1 MASSWSVRVAVG
13 VVLVWGV
20 WALSGGPR
28 EPESVTEPETGS
40 ESESEPG
47 TEPES
52 EPETETETETGSEP
66 EAETGSE
73 PEAESEPGTETAA
86 AAETGSEPE
95 AETGSEPESE
105 AETGSESESESVS
118 RGVEVKRA
126 WEREERDAD
135 WAAARER
142 DIAGVMKSLNLPPEV
157 FEAECRSSVCRV
169 ALGVPGGPGDSPEAR
184 LARVARARA
193 LVQARMRLQ
202 EIGRLGYTWPEP
214 GEDGAMRSALYLV
227 PQDGP

>member
-1 MASSWSVRVAVG
+1 
-13 VVLVWGV
+13 
-20 WALSGGPR
+20 
-28 EPESVTEPETGS
+28 
-40 ESESEPG
+40 
-47 TEPES
+47 
-52 EPETETETETGSEP
+52 
-66 EAETGSE
+66 
-73 PEAESEPGTETAA
+73 
-86 AAETGSEPE
+86 
-95 AETGSEPESE
+95 
-105 AETGSESESESVS
+105 VS